1 MATANDT
8 NQPTRDVGDLID
20 LLHMKSC
27 QLRALLVNTYG
38 QSGDGFRSMADHL
51 QDQYMWTC
59 NSLADEIVEALDKYI
74 DQGVAQCEVQA

>member
-8 NQPTRDVGDLID
+8 NQANRDVGDLID

-38 QSGDGFRSMADHL
+38 NSGDGFRSMADHL

-59 NSLADEIVEALDKYI
+59 DSLADEIVKALDGLI
-74 DQGVAQCEVQA
+74 DTRIAKKEAQA